1 LSGDDDLHDLSST
14 IFYGTVAA
22 VNTPAIGFIGFGE
35 AGFHLA
41 QGLRGAGVSRISA
54 YDIHT
59 DTPKLGER
67 IQSRARESETRLAD
81 SSEDL
86 ARSSDVLFSTVTASS
101 TEQAASQTAPYL
113 ESRHFYADL
122 NSVSPAVKQSVERIV
137 TGRGARFVEAA
148 VMSPIPPYAHRAP
161 MLLGGAGAS
170 AFVELLAPLGMR
182 LEVVGPGVGTASATK
197 MFRSIVVKGMEALL
211 CECVMGASRY
221 EAQERVFASLAE
233 TFPGIDWNRLADYM
247 IGRVVEHG
255 ERRAREMDEVAE
267 TLRSIGV
274 EPMMAEATARRMDWS
289 AQLGLKERFGGGA
302 PKSTR
307 EFLEAVAEESH
318 AEARRTQR
326 KRLASR

>member
-1 LSGDDDLHDLSST
+1 
-14 IFYGTVAA
+14 
-22 VNTPAIGFIGFGE
+22 
-35 AGFHLA
+35 
-41 QGLRGAGVSRISA
+41 
-54 YDIHT
+54 
-59 DTPKLGER
+59 
-67 IQSRARESETRLAD
+67 
-81 SSEDL
+81 
-86 ARSSDVLFSTVTASS
+86 
-101 TEQAASQTAPYL
+101 
-113 ESRHFYADL
+113 
-122 NSVSPAVKQSVERIV
+122 
-137 TGRGARFVEAA
+137 
-148 VMSPIPPYAHRAP
+148 
-161 MLLGGAGAS
+161 
-170 AFVELLAPLGMR
+170 MR